1 MAIKSLTGTPSPG
14 SSLND
19 GFTEKFKVFC
29 RPPQTR
35 NNNNIPPIIRDWS
48 ARAPGV
54 NLATDA
60 AAADAANALLPP
72 TRYDVHLT
80 LGKMPER
87 LRAVVLRLRRLP
99 ALLTR
104 SPTLSSTLLL
114 VEIPASG
121 FYPRDF

>member
-1 MAIKSLTGTPSPG
+1 MY
-14 SSLND
+14 
-19 GFTEKFKVFC
+19 
-29 RPPQTR
+29 
-35 NNNNIPPIIRDWS
+35 IRS
-48 ARAPGV
+48 TAV
-54 NLATDA
+54 
-60 AAADAANALLPP
+60 
-72 TRYDVHLT
+72 YDVHLT

>member
-1 MAIKSLTGTPSPG
+1 MVSNLKLT
-14 SSLND
+14 
-19 GFTEKFKVFC
+19 
-29 RPPQTR
+29 
-35 NNNNIPPIIRDWS
+35 PPIIRDWS

-60 AAADAANALLPP
+60 AAAVAANALLPASNTS

-80 LGKMPER
+80 LGKMPEW
-87 LRAVVLRLRRLP
+87 LRTDVLRLLCMP
-99 ALLTR
+99 APDQPGASLTL
-104 SPTLSSTLLL
+104 SPTLSL